1 MRRGNGISYGMLT
14 SFIIH
19 NKRFGTEVGGF
30 IQSFSIRGVIG
41 SRAQRNFQL
50 RTLWVVTLCSLAGRR

>member
-1 MRRGNGISYGMLT
+1 MRRGIGISYGMLT

-30 IQSFSIRGVIG
+30 IQSFSILGRHRITGTEEFSTENTLG
-41 SRAQRNFQL
+41 GNFVL
-50 RTLWVVTLCSLAGRR
+50 PSGRR